1 MTKIIIR
8 ALAPVTLALILA
20 GCGSGGSSGE
30 AGEKAGAEKTEKT
43 EAGETKKAAKD
54 VVTLSAQ
61 QIADAGIEV
70 TRPTVGGEAGAIE
83 LSATIEGDPQGV
95 QVVSASVGGR
105 LVSLTR
111 NLGQSVSRGDPL
123 AIIESR
129 EAASLKAEVEAA
141 RARAALAGS
150 NLRREQRLF
159 AERVSPEQDLVA
171 ARTAATEAGIALRLA
186 QQQLSATGSGG
197 GALNRIAV
205 RSPIGGQVIARSATL
220 GQTVAAD
227 AELFRV
233 ANLSKVTV
241 TTSLVPSDAGRV
253 KPGAR
258 VEVTAPARRQEG
270 RVTFVSPVLDETTRL
285 VPVIATLD
293 NAGSTWRV
301 GETVNVSILV
311 PAGGNRTVAV
321 PSAAVQMI
329 EDKSFVFVRTPT
341 GFRTL
346 PVTLGRTNGGQ
357 VVVTAGLTG
366 SERIASTNS
375 FTLKAELGKGSG
387 ADED

>member
-1 MTKIIIR
+1 MTKTIMR
-8 ALAPVTLALILA
+8 ALAPVTLAVLLA
-20 GCGSGGSSGE
+20 GCGGGGNGE
-30 AGEKAGAEKTEKT
+30 AGEKAGAEKTEGA
-43 EAGETKKAAKD
+43 EASEAKEGPKD
-54 VVTLSAQ
+54 IVTLSAQ

-70 TRPTVGGEAGAIE
+70 TRPTVGGVAGAIE

-95 QVVSASVGGR
+95 QVVSTSVGGR

-141 RARAALAGS
+141 RARSALAQS

-171 ARTAATEAGIALRLA
+171 ARTAATEASIALRLA

-205 RSPIGGQVIARSATL
+205 RSPIAGQVIARSATL
-220 GQTVAAD
+220 GQAVAAD

-241 TTSLVPSDAGRV
+241 TTSLVPTDAGRV
-253 KPGAR
+253 KPGVR

-270 RVTFVSPVLDETTRL
+270 RVTFVSPILDETTRL

-311 PAGGNRTVAV
+311 PTTGDRTVAV

-329 EDKSFVFVRTPT
+329 EDKSFVFVRTAT
-341 GFRTL
+341 GFRAI
-346 PVTLGRTNGGQ
+346 PVTLGRTNGGH
-357 VVVTAGLTG
+357 VTVMAGLTG

-375 FTLKAELGKGSG
+375 FTLKAELGKGAG
-387 ADED
+387 GDED